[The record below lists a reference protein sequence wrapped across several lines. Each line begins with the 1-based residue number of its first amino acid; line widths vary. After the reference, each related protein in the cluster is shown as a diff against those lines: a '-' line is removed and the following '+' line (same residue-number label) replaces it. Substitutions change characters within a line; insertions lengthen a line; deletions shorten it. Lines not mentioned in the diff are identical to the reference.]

1 MHRPT
6 MGDGGLRILK
16 PAALCV
22 VCTGTHD
29 RTKTGHAFT
38 IVDGRYRK
46 SPLQILAKSS
56 PARTQMKI
64 MINYHMHV
72 KGACIGHHD
81 PALSAL
87 QTPND

>member
-1 MHRPT
+1 
-6 MGDGGLRILK
+6 
-16 PAALCV
+16 
-22 VCTGTHD
+22 
-29 RTKTGHAFT
+29 
-38 IVDGRYRK
+38 
-46 SPLQILAKSS
+46 
-56 PARTQMKI
+56 MKI